1 MAKRGRP
8 KKVDNQ
14 TLIKLADR
22 YFYEELSESGG
33 RLTVAG
39 FARYCCANGH
49 KIADNTLIQ
58 NKELMAHLDSLKKTR
73 PGYVDENARPI
84 VYTPIDAD
92 ALLQN
97 NRDPQMLKKA
107 IIARDQ
113 YYKDISDSA
122 AIYLNKA
129 VDAES
134 KCKRLS
140 KELDSLKSEK
150 ADQARYIS
158 DLREQIKT
166 LDANYKAC
174 KAVIDKYI
182 DPAIATTLLKKMGAV
197 SSKTTTIV
205 NEEAVN
211 ESIVTG
217 GTKITS
223 HVLQDMF
230 NSVSNKGEKNH
241 E

>member
-8 KKVDNQ
+8 KNVDNE
-14 TLIKLADR
+14 TLLKLSDR
-22 YFYEELSESGG
+22 YFYEELSESGR

-49 KIADNTLIQ
+49 KIADNTIIQ
-58 NKELMAHLDSLKKTR
+58 NKVIMAHLDSLKKSS
-73 PGYVDENARPI
+73 PGYVDASTRPI
-84 VYTPIDAD
+84 VYTPVDAE
-92 ALLQN
+92 ALIQS
-97 NRDPQMLKKA
+97 NRDPQMLKRA

-113 YYKDISDSA
+113 YYKEISDSA
-122 AIYLNKA
+122 VIYLNKA
-129 VDAES
+129 SEAEK
-134 KCKRLS
+134 KCQRLS
-140 KELDSLKSEK
+140 KELDSLKNESAK
-150 ADQARYIS
+150 QAQYIS
-158 DLREQIKT
+158 KLKDQVKALE
-166 LDANYKAC
+166 ANYKAC

-205 NEEAVN
+205 NEEVVN
-211 ESIVTG
+211 ESIVTA

-223 HVLQDMF
+223 PILQDMF
-230 NSVSNKGEKNH
+230 LSVSNKDEKKN